1 MSVIHVVTGQAENLL
16 RAGAASHECGR
27 SATQVANRAALVRW
41 GGDGGGWRGGDFSGV
56 AIGDW
61 RWPNFFVIG
70 LICMP
75 ATRDT

>member
-1 MSVIHVVTGQAENLL
+1 
-16 RAGAASHECGR
+16 
-27 SATQVANRAALVRW
+27 VRW
-41 GGDGGGWRGGDFSGV
+41 GSGDGGWGGGDFFGV
-56 AIGDW
+56 AIGHW

>member
-1 MSVIHVVTGQAENLL
+1 MIHVVTGQAENLL
-16 RAGAASHECGR
+16 RTGAASNECGR
-27 SATQVANRAALVRW
+27 SATQVTNRAALVRW
-41 GGDGGGWRGGDFSGV
+41 GGAVSGGGRGSGDFFGV
-56 AIGDW
+56 AIGHW

>member
-1 MSVIHVVTGQAENLL
+1 MIHVVTGQAENLL
-16 RAGAASHECGR
+16 RTGAASHECGR
-27 SATQVANRAALVRW
+27 SATQVANRAALVSRW
-41 GGDGGGWRGGDFSGV
+41 GSNGGGGWRGGDFFGV
-56 AIGDW
+56 AIGHW

>member
-1 MSVIHVVTGQAENLL
+1 MIHVVTGQAENLL
-16 RAGAASHECGR
+16 RTGAASHECGR

-41 GGDGGGWRGGDFSGV
+41 GGDGGWRGGDFFGV
-56 AIGDW
+56 AIGHW

>member
-1 MSVIHVVTGQAENLL
+1 MIHVVTGQAENLL
-16 RAGAASHECGR
+16 RTGAASHECGR
-27 SATQVANRAALVRW
+27 SATQVANRAALVSRW
-41 GGDGGGWRGGDFSGV
+41 ADNGGGGWRGGDFFGV
-56 AIGDW
+56 AIGHW